1 MTVIVSLL
9 YVPFLHAT
17 HFDAKLHIEICF
29 QKIIPNTQCS
39 HSVMVYAF
47 ALWDFQ
53 DVEHSQ
59 TFVFLTKLNAI
70 VSIFHPH
77 SPFPADASHFIPL
90 KW

>member
-1 MTVIVSLL
+1 MPPNIFYFFYT
-9 YVPFLHAT
+9 
-17 HFDAKLHIEICF
+17 KQNIEIYF
-29 QKIIPNTQCS
+29 RKIIQDAQRS
-39 HSVMVYAF
+39 HSEMVYAF
-47 ALWDFQ
+47 TLWDFQ

-77 SPFPADASHFIPL
+77 SSSPADASHFIPL